1 MKKLIFILMTL
12 MLSVQ
17 VYAGTT
23 NYNWIYIP
31 KYPDAESANYPTYMD
46 NFMNDVDTDVWSIQQ
61 NKLTADVTAPSNI
74 TALTPVACTIQD
86 ADGGLISCIDVSWTD
101 SINTDINYY
110 EVRYMPQGG
119 SAYLYAQTTVLS
131 IRLTGLVGNTIYC
144 ISVKGVDKQGNTSGY
159 PADNCT
165 VTSGVDSS
173 INPPTSATALAGFK
187 QVWIDWTNPADKDLA
202 VIEIW
207 RADTN
212 DRAGAAKIAEVKTDF
227 YADVLGNSVI
237 KYYWARAKDLS
248 GNFSTWEP
256 VGATSGISA
265 TTLTIATADIGA
277 AQITNTTIA
286 NATID
291 LAAKVS
297 GQLPN
302 ANLAQI
308 TDAAKLADAIIS
320 AAKIQTG
327 AVDKTK
333 FVTGLSAIE
342 KVTILPTL
350 PDAAYPEGYTVF
362 LTTDDKLY
370 RSTGSTW
377 TTAVPTTDLSGQITT
392 TQITDDAITSPKI
405 LAGTIVASDIA
416 TGTIT
421 ANEISTN
428 AITADEIL
436 AGAVIA
442 GKIAANA
449 VTATEIA
456 ADSITSA
463 KIVTGTITASD
474 IGAGVITGTLIAAD
488 TIAAGNIAAG
498 AITSSEINADA
509 VTTDKISAGA
519 VQTTDIQAGAITSTH
534 VSTNQI
540 ITATANIGDG
550 LITSAK
556 IADATIATA
565 DIGSAQIT
573 TGLIADATITSAD
586 IASATITAANIANAT
601 ITDAQIAN
609 ATITS
614 AKIASLS
621 ADKISAGTITG
632 STIQTAASPNK
643 RFVVSN
649 SDNEAHFIDANNIE
663 RVTIGASV
671 YGGGINVA
679 GGQLSI
685 SKDGGIVGNP
695 SATIALTPSNK
706 ATHIHFIPAE
716 TSFPVNTGWD
726 ATGSVYVKSDGTIN
740 YGRGTNTWST
750 FLMTASAAI
759 LDASASL
766 VNGTYSYSTGDTNRA
781 HRFWISSAYAATGSG
796 GIVESDVLWNSG
808 VWQLRLIVSNQ
819 ASPVTYY
826 YKAYQLYI
834 GGSLPN

>member
-1 MKKLIFILMTL
+1 MKKIIFTLMAC

-17 VYAGTT
+17 CYAGTT

-31 KYPDAESANYPTYMD
+31 KYPDPESENYPTYMD
-46 NFMNDVDTDVWSIQQ
+46 NFMDDVDTDMWGLQQ
-61 NKLTADVTAPSNI
+61 NKLTADTTSPSNV

-101 SINTDINYY
+101 SINTDIGFY

-119 SAYLYAQTTVLS
+119 SNYLYAQTTLLA
-131 IRLTGLVGNTIYC
+131 IRLTGLKGNTVYC
-144 ISVKGVDKQGNTSGY
+144 MSVKAVDKQGNTSGY
-159 PADNCT
+159 PTDNCT
-165 VTSGVDSS
+165 TTSGTDTAV
-173 INPPTSATALAGFK
+173 NPPTSATATAGFK
-187 QVWIDWTNPADKDLA
+187 QIWLDWTNPTDKDLS

-212 DRAGAAKIAEVKTDF
+212 DRTGASKIAEVKTDF
-227 YADVLGNSVI
+227 YSDVLGNGI
-237 KYYWARAKDLS
+237 TKYYWTRAKDLS
-248 GNFSTWEP
+248 GNTSAWEP
-256 VGATSGISA
+256 VSSTSGISA
-265 TTLTIATADIGA
+265 TTFTIATADIGA

-333 FVTGLSAIE
+333 IATGLYAIE
-342 KVTILPTL
+342 KVITLPTL

-370 RSTGSTW
+370 RSTGSVW

-405 LAGTIVASDIA
+405 LAGTITASDIA
-416 TGTIT
+416 AGTIT
-421 ANEISTN
+421 ATEIATN
-428 AITADEIL
+428 AITSDEIL

-442 GKIAANA
+442 GKIGASA
-449 VTATEIA
+449 VTATELA
-456 ADSITSA
+456 ADSVTSA
-463 KIVTGTITASD
+463 KIVAGTIVASD

-509 VTTDKISAGA
+509 VTTDKIAAGA
-519 VQTTDIQAGAITSTH
+519 VQAADIQAGAITSTH

-573 TGLIADATITSAD
+573 SGLIADATITSAD

-601 ITDAQIAN
+601 ITDAQIAS

-614 AKIASLS
+614 AKIASLA
-621 ADKISAGTITG
+621 ADKITGGTITANISVLG
-632 STIQTAASPNK
+632 NLISTSSTADIAA
-643 RFVVSN
+643 RFTTTATQKIRLTN
-649 SDNEAHFIDANNIE
+649 ANYDSDNIE
-663 RVTIGASV
+663 IGMGEYTTYSWPLIRHAYQSYGNDKNGTWFPIAYGKIVTWSGTGSA
-671 YGGGINVA
+671 
-679 GGQLSI
+679 QSI
-685 SKDGGIVGNP
+685 SCGFQPDMVMGIRKDTVSGRYWWSWIYGMATDRVHFFHDGNMP
-695 SATIALTPSNK
+695 
-706 ATHIHFIPAE
+706 
-716 TSFPVNTGWD
+716 TGVINSID
-726 ATGSVYVKSDGTIN
+726 STGFTV
-740 YGRGTNTWST
+740 GTNANSNESG
-750 FLMTASAAI
+750 A
-759 LDASASL
+759 
-766 VNGTYSYSTGDTNRA
+766 TYSAVCSKMKIN
-781 HRFWISSAYAATGSG
+781 
-796 GIVESDVLWNSG
+796 
-808 VWQLRLIVSNQ
+808 
-819 ASPVTYY
+819 
-826 YKAYQLYI
+826 
-834 GGSLPN
+834 